1 MKPQANVTFQPG
13 LYVIKNGYFE
23 IQGGASAQGDGVTF
37 YFRGSGTRLIVRGG
51 GDIDFSAPATGE
63 TAGFLFVDRKLS
75 SQDSINETVIQG
87 GGRVKMEGILYA
99 PQWRVN
105 ISGNGE
111 INQDAR
117 YFAMIAD
124 HFYMEGNGRLFI
136 KSDAAAAGMPDLMP
150 KIKSGPVL
158 TQ

>member
-1 MKPQANVTFQPG
+1 
-13 LYVIKNGYFE
+13 
-23 IQGGASAQGDGVTF
+23 
-37 YFRGSGTRLIVRGG
+37 
-51 GDIDFSAPATGE
+51 
-63 TAGFLFVDRKLS
+63 
-75 SQDSINETVIQG
+75 
-87 GGRVKMEGILYA
+87 MEGILYA
-99 PQWRVN
+99 PRWSVN

-111 INQDAR
+111 INQDTR

-136 KSDAAAAGMPDLMP
+136 KSDALAAGMPDLMP